1 MTISMGSWLGALTV
15 GTAFIAVACSSDF
28 GGCEESRDCPATAE
42 GGSGGSGESGDAGQG
57 AAGEGVAGEGA
68 EGGEGGEGGA
78 GDSGGAGP
86 DCEADA
92 DCDDAEPKNGI
103 ETCDMGAC
111 VEGNPPPSV
120 VSVMPGDMEVE
131 VEPDG
136 TVTLEFSEEMNA
148 ATITGETV
156 KLLDGEL
163 TIEGTVTYAD
173 ATAVFTP
180 AEPLSLITPYTVVV
194 TTGAADLEG
203 AGMLEDFSASFTVR
217 DGSWGETEAI
227 EDVTVDL
234 GDFDACMGIDG
245 SGNALVVWNER
256 VGADVANQVSARWYR
271 NGAWE
276 TAIALAKTE
285 IEELYRFSCAVNA
298 RGEAIVAWT
307 LDFNDLYAR
316 QYRNGAWEPQGLDV
330 DADFPGGPMA
340 VGMSPTGEAH
350 VIWSAIDQL
359 RARQTNATGAWAS
372 ETDVIGTGAAANWY
386 EPARIAFDADG
397 DAFAAW
403 RSWNNSNQDNIRVS
417 RYLAST
423 NTWSV
428 GQVVPGSQSSG
439 TNLKRGVPAIATH
452 EGEAMAAWVSQT
464 GATSFDIVGSR
475 FVGGSWASTP
485 QVLSI
490 ATDDAVLSAPPGL
503 ASAGTGFVAAWT
515 QGNVLAS
522 LYRSRLVEGAWVSEE
537 IDGAARAMPALSGDA
552 HGNLLLVWQQ
562 GNYLGYQR
570 YSSRTATWSEPAAI
584 VGDVLGRPNPLLVV
598 ASNGTAA
605 VVRTERDGSG
615 APLDIFATV
624 FR

>member
-1 MTISMGSWLGALTV
+1 MGSWPGALTV
-15 GTAFIAVACSSDF
+15 GTALIAVACSSDF
-28 GGCEESRDCPATAE
+28 GGCEESRNCPATAE

-57 AAGEGVAGEGA
+57 TVGEGVAGEGA
-68 EGGEGGEGGA
+68 EGGEGGA

-92 DCDDAEPKNGI
+92 DCDDAEPKNGV

-120 VSVMPGDMEVE
+120 VSVVPADMEVD
-131 VEPDG
+131 VAPDG
-136 TVTLEFSEEMNA
+136 TVTIEFSEEMDP
-148 ATITGETV
+148 ATIANESV
-156 KLLDGEL
+156 KLMDGEL
-163 TIEGTVTYAD
+163 SIVGTVTYAD
-173 ATAVFTP
+173 QAAVFTA

-234 GDFDACMGIDG
+234 GDFDACTGIDG
-245 SGNALVVWNER
+245 SGNVLVVWNER

-276 TAIALAKTE
+276 AAIALAKTE

-372 ETDVIGTGAAANWY
+372 ETDLIATGAAASWY

-428 GQVVPGSQSSG
+428 GQVVPGSQSNG

-464 GATSFDIVGSR
+464 SATSFDIVGSR
-475 FVGGSWASTP
+475 FVGGSWSSTP

-490 ATDDAVLSAPPGL
+490 ATDKALLSTPPGL
-503 ASAGTGFVAAWT
+503 VSNGAGFVAAWI
-515 QGNVLAS
+515 QAPYGIDM
-522 LYRSRLVEGAWVSEE
+522 YRARFVEGTWYSELVDVE
-537 IDGAARAMPALSGDA
+537 ADNPPALAGDA
-552 HGNLLLVWQQ
+552 HGNLLVVWDS
-562 GNYLGYQR
+562 GTGLAYQR
-570 YSSRTATWSEPAAI
+570 YSALTSTWSESAVVGPRSI
-584 VGDVLGRPNPLLVV
+584 VANPLLAV

-605 VVRTERDGSG
+605 AIWTTRATPASGG
-615 APLDIFATV
+615 APLDIFATL